1 MSKRLDVLG
10 AILAGGKSTRMGTE
24 KALLPLNG
32 QPMIQHAAETLSS
45 LFSKVVIVGCA
56 KDTYGFLKLEVVPD
70 LFEGCGP
77 LGGIHAALNR
87 AKPLPVFVLSCDTP
101 FIPVGFVEYLLSFK
115 SAAPTRIPT
124 FDGVLQPLCGLYD
137 STALGVIED
146 DLKEGK
152 YSVLKTLPKLIH
164 TVVPI
169 TPDLPFFTSQIFW
182 NVNRP
187 EDYRSISDPTT
198 GTPHG

>member
-1 MSKRLDVLG
+1 MSKRSDVLG

-24 KALLPLNG
+24 KALLPLIG
-32 QPMIQHAAETLSS
+32 RPMIQHAAETLSS
-45 LFSKVVIVGCA
+45 LFSKVVVVGGA
-56 KDTYGFLKLEVVPD
+56 KDKYGFLKLEVLPD
-70 LFEGCGP
+70 LYEGCGP
-77 LGGIHAALNR
+77 LGGIQAALNR

-101 FIPVGFVEYLLSFK
+101 FIPVELIEYLLGFK

-137 STALGVIED
+137 STSLEVIED
-146 DLKEGK
+146 DLRERK
-152 YSVLKTLPKLIH
+152 YSVLKSISKLDH
-164 TVVPI
+164 AVVPI

-187 EDYRSISDPTT
+187 EDYRSISDPMT